1 MVVRLTTCAV
11 VVCLVLVSLSMPADA
26 TETEN
31 LGIRILPAPG
41 VVRVDGRFEDWD
53 LSGGVF
59 VAGNVETQ
67 RGTAAGWL
75 HAMYDQDRLYLLV
88 RWHDDT
94 PMNNPGS
101 ISGDAGFAGDSLQLR
116 LITNPGGPGDPAICW
131 LTAWRDRQGLDVIDL
146 TFPKGGGENLKDAR
160 SKGARQAFLK
170 NADGKGYVQELAL
183 PWSVLKAGGGI
194 PGPGGRIVIS
204 VELNFGSETGLRF
217 SLKDI
222 FRPGVTPN
230 RVFTYDAPG
239 CWGIGVLSASGH
251 VAPQPVRLADG
262 REFAVRMVSGAP
274 VVDWTGLTDRETPAG
289 VVSVPLT
296 VPKAGFVSLNILNAG
311 GQVVRQL
318 LSAAFL
324 DKGVHQIP
332 WDGLANPSQT
342 DLGDPA
348 PSGRYTWK
356 AIWHT
361 GIGLRLAGWADN
373 AGRTP
378 FESPGGS
385 WGGDHAN
392 PSAVD
397 SNLDTAFLGW
407 AASEAGQAVVA
418 TDLDGRV
425 KWRHKRGGFGSAR
438 LLCVDAGV
446 VFVYD
451 RQLSDNVIY
460 RLDAAAGHYLPW
472 KGSAEATLDV
482 TALLGRVGPETADAP
497 MLTGLAAAGGTLF
510 LSYRNGNVVVAV
522 DATTG
527 RRINTWAVEAAG
539 DLERGVDGMLYV
551 VSAGRSVLRIDVK
564 NGRTDTVVDGQ
575 QNVTAIALDAEGAIY
590 VGLGEPTNQ
599 VRVFGPG
606 GRLTRT
612 IGQAGGRALLGPWEP
627 GGLRFIRGLRVDAR
641 QQLWVM
647 EDDDRPRR
655 ISVWEAHS
663 GRFLREFFGP
673 TDYGATG
680 GAISPQDPLVMV
692 GQGAE
697 WRVNPSTGRADCVGV
712 FHRGPMNTARF
723 GVGSNG
729 RLYLAVGGGWITNSV
744 VHIYERLA
752 PGTWKLRT
760 SLEPIGDRDRPTGMS
775 VWADANGDSV
785 VQDRE
790 VHRYNLDLGGW
801 INGWYM
807 PMTQS
812 LTFYGGVYRIAVSS
826 YTACGAPVYD
836 LTRATRMPAPAD
848 VLSRGGTG
856 TLRSAGSEDGRLVI
870 YNGRYG
876 AIRSTFECYDIE
888 SGSLKWTYPNTYV
901 GVHGGHMAPPP
912 QPGLIRAAYDIVG
925 TAKLPQP
932 IGDVFVVPTDKG
944 EWHVLTGEGFYLTKL
959 FEGDPMK
966 MRWPEAAVPG
976 AVMDAAPPGVGA
988 EDFGGSISAA
998 TDGHLYVQAGKTAF
1012 VNLKVVGLETVKTLG
1027 SGSLTLPPAGVVP
1040 PRAPAGAPDHQIA
1053 AARQVTVMKG
1063 PVTFTG
1069 DVRRDF
1075 VSAEWLDFSRSP
1087 SAKVAATIAYDET
1100 RLYLGWQVSDDTPW
1114 VNAAT
1119 EPAVMYASGDT
1130 VDFQLATDPKANAN
1144 RTEAGLGDLRVSVG
1158 NFRGTPTAVLYR
1170 RRAADKHPRTFYSGL
1185 VREGYVMESVTTLEQ
1200 ARIQVNIA
1208 PGGKRY
1214 AVEVAIPLSALGVT
1228 LSSGLTLKGDFG
1240 ATHGNRLG
1248 SDTVLRTYWS
1258 NQATG
1263 LVADEVLEL
1272 KLEPG
1277 NWGVLLFK

>member
-1 MVVRLTTCAV
+1 VAAC
-11 VVCLVLVSLSMPADA
+11 LSMPAAA

-41 VVRVDGRFEDWD
+41 VVRVDGKFDDWD

-59 VAGNVETQ
+59 ITGNVEAS
-67 RGTAAGWL
+67 RDTAAGWL
-75 HAMYDQDRLYLLV
+75 HAMYDRDTLYILV

-94 PMNNPGS
+94 PLNNPGS
-101 ISGDAGFAGDSLQLR
+101 IAGDAGFAGDSLQLR
-116 LITNPGGPGDPAICW
+116 LITNPDGPGDPVICW
-131 LTAWRDRQGLDVIDL
+131 LTAWRDRQGRDVIDL
-146 TFPKGGGENLKDAR
+146 AFPKGGGENLKDAKSR
-160 SKGARQAFLK
+160 GARQAFLE
-170 NADGKGYVQELAL
+170 NADGTGYVQEIAL

-194 PGPGGRIVIS
+194 PGPGGRIVMS
-204 VELNFGSETGLRF
+204 VELNFGSKTGSRF
-217 SLKDI
+217 SFKDI

-230 RVFTYDAPG
+230 RVFTFDAPG
-239 CWGIGVLSASGH
+239 CWGFGVLSVIGH
-251 VAPQPVRLADG
+251 VEPQPVRLADG
-262 REFAVRMVSGAP
+262 RQFAVRMVGDAP
-274 VVDWTGLTDRETPAG
+274 AVDWIGLTDRAAPAG

-296 VPKAGFVSLNILNAG
+296 MPDAGFVSLNILNVD

-324 DKGVHQIP
+324 DKGMHQIP
-332 WDGLANPSQT
+332 WDGLTNPSQK
-342 DLGDPA
+342 DVGDPA
-348 PSGRYTWK
+348 PPGHYTWK

-361 GIGLRLAGWADN
+361 GIGLRLVGWADN

-378 FESPGGS
+378 FESPAGG
-385 WGGDHAN
+385 WGGDHGN

-407 AASEAGQAVVA
+407 TASEAGQAVVA

-446 VFVYD
+446 IFVYD

-460 RLDAAAGHYLPW
+460 RLDAAAGQYLPW
-472 KGSAEATLDV
+472 KGRAEAALDV
-482 TALLGRVGPETADAP
+482 TALLGQAVPGATDAP
-497 MLTGLAAAGGTLF
+497 MLTGMAAADGTLF
-510 LSYRNGNVVVAV
+510 LGYRDGNVVVAI
-522 DATTG
+522 DAATG
-527 RRINTWAVEAAG
+527 QRTRTWAVKAAG
-539 DLERGVDGMLYV
+539 DLERGVDGKLYV

-575 QNVTAIALDAEGAIY
+575 QNVTALALDAEGAIY

-599 VRVFGPG
+599 VRVFGPD
-606 GRLTRT
+606 GRLRRT
-612 IGQAGGRALLGPWEP
+612 IGQAGGRPLLGPWEP

-641 QQLWVM
+641 QQLWVA

-655 ISVWEAHS
+655 ISVWDAHS

-680 GAISPQDPLVMV
+680 GAISPQDPLIMV

-697 WRVNPSTGRADCVGV
+697 WRVNASTGRADCVNV

-723 GVGSNG
+723 GVGNNG
-729 RLYLAVGGGWITNSV
+729 RLYLAVGGGWIANSV

-752 PGTWKLRT
+752 SGPWKLRT
-760 SLEPIGDRDRPTGMS
+760 TLEPVGDRDRPTGMR
-775 VWADANGDSV
+775 VWADANDDGA
-785 VQDRE
+785 VQDSE
-790 VHRYNLDLGGW
+790 VQGYTLELGGW

-826 YTACGAPVYD
+826 FTASGAPVYD

-876 AIRSTFECYDIE
+876 ATRSTFECYDIE
-888 SGSLKWTYPNTYV
+888 SGSLKWTYPDTYV

-925 TAKLPQP
+925 TARLPDP
-932 IGDVFVVPTDKG
+932 IGDIFVIPTDKG
-944 EWHVLTGEGFYLTKL
+944 EWHILTGEGFYLTKL

-988 EDFGGSISAA
+988 EDFGGSISSA

-1012 VNLKVVGLETVKTLG
+1012 VNLKVVGLDTVKTLG
-1027 SGSLTLPPAGVVP
+1027 TGSLTLPPAGQVQP
-1040 PRAPAGAPDHQIA
+1040 PPAVDAPGQPAS
-1053 AARQVTVMKG
+1053 AARQVTVRKG
-1063 PVTFTG
+1063 PVHFTG

-1075 VSAEWLDFSRSP
+1075 ASAEWLEFSRNP
-1087 SAKVAATIAYDET
+1087 SAGVAATIAYDDT
-1100 RLYLGWQVSDDTPW
+1100 RLYLGWLVSDDTPW
-1114 VNAAT
+1114 VNTAT

-1130 VDFQLATDPKANAN
+1130 VDFQLATDPKADAT
-1144 RTEAGLGDLRVSVG
+1144 RTEAGPGDLRVSIG

-1185 VREGYVMESVTTLEQ
+1185 VREGYVMESVTRLDK
-1200 ARIQVNIA
+1200 ASIRVSLD
-1208 PGGKRY
+1208 PGGKGY
-1214 AVEVAIPLSALGVT
+1214 EVEAAIPLSALGVT
-1228 LSSGLTLKGDFG
+1228 LSPGLTLKGDFG
-1240 ATHGNRLG
+1240 ATHGSKSG
-1248 SDTVLRTYWS
+1248 SGTVLRTHWS
-1258 NQATG
+1258 NRATG
-1263 LVADEVLEL
+1263 LVADAVLEL

-1277 NWGVLLFK
+1277 NWGVLLFR